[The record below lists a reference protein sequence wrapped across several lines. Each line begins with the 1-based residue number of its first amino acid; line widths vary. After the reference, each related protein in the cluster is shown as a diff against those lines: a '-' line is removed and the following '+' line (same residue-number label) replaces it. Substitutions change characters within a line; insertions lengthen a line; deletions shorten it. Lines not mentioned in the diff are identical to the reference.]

1 MSSISTQYKRLLR
14 LTAELKENKYPNA
27 ISFSKKLRNEQMNGE
42 HSLGCSQKTIQR
54 DVEKLKFEFN
64 APIKFDNSRKG
75 YYLKHHAWNMPS
87 HFLDEDQLLAIV
99 FGAKVA
105 ENIFPNPLKSKIRFG
120 VDILLAE
127 NNPEFLNTAM
137 MESIIISPKLK
148 SNINEK
154 DFQTIFE
161 GWQKHQAVEIEY
173 KSVHKG
179 ISKRT
184 IEPHALIFINNSW
197 FTKAYCWTKNDYR
210 LFALQRIISTTLTK
224 VAYEPNKELIK
235 QLKNDNIYGFQRIEN
250 IELICNE
257 LTMNALKETPL
268 HNEQT
273 ISSYENEFIINI
285 PLMSEM
291 EIIEWVLSQ
300 RGGAIIKAPNDLKIK
315 FLKEMKN
322 IINKCAKKSWCK

>member
-87 HFLDEDQLLAIV
+87 YFLDEDQLSAIV

-154 DFQTIFE
+154 VFQTIFE

-173 KSVHKG
+173 KSMKNETT
-179 ISKRT
+179 KRT
-184 IEPHALIFINNSW
+184 IEPHGLIFIMNSW
-197 FTKAYCWTKNDYR
+197 FTKAYCWKRNDYR
-210 LFALQRIISTTLTK
+210 LFALQRIISTNLTK
-224 VAYEPNKELIK
+224 VAFEPNKDVIK
-235 QLKNDNIYGFQRIEN
+235 QLNNDHIYGYERIEN

-257 LTMNALKETPL
+257 STIKILKETPL

-273 ISSYENEFIINI
+273 ISSYENEFIVNI
-285 PLMSEM
+285 PLMSEV
-291 EIIEWVLSQ
+291 EIIDWVLSQ
-300 RGGAIIKAPNDLKIK
+300 RGGAIIKAPNELKTK
-315 FLKEMKN
+315 FLEEMKN
-322 IINKCAKKSWCK
+322 IINKY